1 MSLTAAHHPGFPTC
15 SDINLSPCLS
25 PVLPLLDLVKETP
38 GYYSLA
44 AEVIQIP
51 KPGERRGRGKGL
63 TEVLRDAGHAGLR
76 PPYPQSLHSMGQVKR
91 HSK

>member
-1 MSLTAAHHPGFPTC
+1 MSLTAAHHPGFPAC

-63 TEVLRDAGHAGLR
+63 TEPWCSGMQGMLGLGHHTLSHCILWA
-76 PPYPQSLHSMGQVKR
+76 K
-91 HSK
+91 